1 MVVHTGICECL
12 LVSDDAYWCLRVPTG
27 VCECLLVSEGAY
39 LYLWVPT
46 VA

>member
-1 MVVHTGICECL
+1 MVVHTGVCECL
-12 LVSDDAYWCLRVPTG
+12 LVSEDAYCCLRVPTG
-27 VCECLLVSEGAY
+27 VCECLQVSEGAY